1 LQRGG
6 GKLQFTYKA
15 RDIKGHSVD
24 GTIEADARSIVVD
37 RLRQQ
42 GLIPIS
48 ITEGRSAKAA
58 AASLDNAPKAKKIT
72 VKELSLLSRQ
82 LATMIQAGLPLVSA
96 LNVLAAQIDKR
107 SVAAVVN
114 DVRKRVE
121 GGDSFSNA
129 IKNYPGIF
137 PPMFANLVE
146 AGETAGA
153 LNHVLD
159 RTAKYY
165 ENSNRNIS
173 KVRGA
178 LSYPLFLIGVAVLAV
193 AALMIFVLPAFVDLF
208 DSFDAEL
215 PTITKIVFGTA
226 EFVRQRWYILLAIL
240 IALFLLIRWLLTKP
254 LKPWWDRLIIRM
266 PIIGPLVRK
275 SSTAMF
281 ARTFAMMVQSGVPML
296 QGLELLEKT
305 AGNYIMMKN
314 IEAARLGVKEGSGL
328 GKPLKQSDIFPP
340 MLGHMVAIGEETG
353 ALDSML
359 EKVADFYDEETDV
372 AIKSLTSMVE
382 PIMIL
387 FIGVLAAFLVASIMV
402 PMFSIASFV

>member
-1 LQRGG
+1 M
-6 GKLQFTYKA
+6 QFTYKA
-15 RDIKGHSVD
+15 RDAKGHAVD
-24 GTIEADARSIVVD
+24 GVMDVDSRQTVID

-42 GLIPIS
+42 GMFPIS
-48 ITEGRSAKAA
+48 VTQGGAAKATTT
-58 AASLDNAPKAKKIT
+58 SLDSVPKAKKIS

-96 LNVLAAQIDKR
+96 LNVLAAQIDKK

-121 GGDSFSNA
+121 GGESFSNA
-129 IKNYPGIF
+129 IRTYPGIF
-137 PPMFANLVE
+137 PPMFTNLVE

-153 LNHVLD
+153 LDNVLD

-165 ENSNRNIS
+165 ENNSRTIS
-173 KVRGA
+173 KVKGA
-178 LSYPLFLIGVAVLAV
+178 LSYPLFLLGVAVVAV
-193 AALMIFVLPAFVDLF
+193 VILMAFVVPSFISMF
-208 DSFDAEL
+208 DSFNAEL
-215 PTITKIVFGTA
+215 PTITKVVFGAA
-226 EFVRQRWYILLAIL
+226 EFMKSYWYIIIVVLVATILLV
-240 IALFLLIRWLLTKP
+240 RWLVTKP
-254 LKPWWDRLIIRM
+254 LKPWFDRLILRV
-266 PIIGPLVRK
+266 PVIGPLIRK

-281 ARTFAMMVQSGVPML
+281 ARTFGMMVSSGVPML

-305 AGNYIMMKN
+305 SGNYVMRKSV
-314 IEAARLGVKEGSGL
+314 ESAKLGVKEGSGL
-328 GKPLKQSDIFPP
+328 GKPLKQSSIFPP

-372 AIKSLTSMVE
+372 AVKSLTSMIE

-387 FIGVLAAFLVASIMV
+387 FIGGIAGLLVASIMV
-402 PMFSIASFV
+402 PMFSIANFA

>member
-1 LQRGG
+1 
-6 GKLQFTYKA
+6 LQFTYKA
-15 RDIKGHSVD
+15 RDIKGQSVD

-42 GLIPIS
+42 GLIPVS
-48 ITEGRSAKAA
+48 ITEGRSAKAVA
-58 AASLDNAPKAKKIT
+58 QSLDNAPKAKKVS

-96 LNVLAAQIDKR
+96 LNVLSAQVDKK

-153 LNHVLD
+153 LDHVLD

-165 ENSNRNIS
+165 ENSSKNIN
-173 KVRGA
+173 KVKGA
-178 LSYPLFLIGVAVLAV
+178 LAYPLFLIGVAVIAV

-226 EFVRQRWYILLAIL
+226 EFVRQRWYILLAVI
-240 IALFLLIRWLLTKP
+240 IGLFFLIRWLLAKP

-281 ARTFAMMVQSGVPML
+281 SRTFAMMVQSGVPML

-305 AGNYIMMKN
+305 AGNYVMMKN
-314 IEAARLGVKEGSGL
+314 IESAKLGVKEGSGL

-372 AIKSLTSMVE
+372 AIKSLTTMIE